1 MLPTTTPGTVRATV
15 ALLTGMLA
23 PLGALGPLGLTVTLT
38 MKGASWGPPGVSVVV
53 LHISVPP
60 PVPAEAG
67 ELASASSAGVV
78 TDSAAMTA
86 TVLLFRR
93 SMGCVAFLAKLM

>member
-15 ALLTGMLA
+15 APLTGMVA
-23 PLGALGPLGLTVTLT
+23 PVGALGPLGLAVTLT
-38 MKGASWGPPGVSVVV
+38 MNGASWGPPGVRVVV

-67 ELASASSAGVV
+67 ETDSARSAGVV
-78 TDSAAMTA
+78 TDSAAIAA

-93 SMGCVAFLAKLM
+93 SMRCGAFLTK